1 MGKPKAVTNPN
12 KRPLPNHA
20 PKKGDRIEYQ
30 WDDAGKV
37 YKKGLVQRGGK
48 NTMKVKW
55 DEEGLQDLVDVKG
68 KDGWWFF

>member
-1 MGKPKAVTNPN
+1 MGKPKAKTNPN
-12 KRPLPNHA
+12 KRPLPNRA

-68 KDGWWFF
+68 KDRWWFF